1 MPLLPQEERM
11 LHYTVCFTGHR
22 QLDEN
27 ELPALVLRLEKVLE
41 KLYQLGYR
49 RFICGGAR
57 GLDMLAAEGVIA
69 LKKKHEGVSLVLA
82 IPYAAQS
89 SAWPPE
95 DGRRYERIF
104 YEADESHVLSRAYY
118 KGCMLVRNRFMVDRA
133 SCVVCYLTNI
143 KGGTASTV
151 AYASRQEKTILNVAM
166 EEACTAFCK

>member
-11 LHYTVCFTGHR
+11 LPYTACFTGHR

-27 ELPALVLRLEKVLE
+27 ELPALVLRLDRVLD
-41 KLYQLGYR
+41 KLYRLGYR

-57 GLDMLAAEGVIA
+57 GFDMIAAESVIA
-69 LKKKHEGVSLVLA
+69 MKKQHGDISLVLA

-95 DGRRYERIF
+95 EGRRYERIF
-104 YEADESHVLSRAYY
+104 YGADESHVLSRTYY

-133 SCVVCYLTNI
+133 SCVICYLTNT

-151 AYASRQEKTILNVAM
+151 AYASREEKTILNVAM
-166 EEACTAFCK
+166 EEACAAFCQ